1 MPLTARDGRVQ
12 PSGRGA
18 GLQRTDAELRD
29 LTSKGCLHKVPL
41 KAGEGPRCSQMLP
54 AVQKS
59 EHCGQHIGRVVSSF
73 VDSSGRLK
81 RVMRIADDKTLS
93 MSRGRNSV

>member
-1 MPLTARDGRVQ
+1 
-12 PSGRGA
+12 
-18 GLQRTDAELRD
+18 
-29 LTSKGCLHKVPL
+29 
-41 KAGEGPRCSQMLP
+41 MLP
-54 AVQKS
+54 AVQKP